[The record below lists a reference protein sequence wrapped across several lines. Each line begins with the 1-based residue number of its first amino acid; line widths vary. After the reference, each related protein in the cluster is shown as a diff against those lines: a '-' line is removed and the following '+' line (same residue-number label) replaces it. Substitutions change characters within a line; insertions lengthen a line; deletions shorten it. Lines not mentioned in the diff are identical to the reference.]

1 MNLLRQEH
9 YPRANAPKRKLLSK
23 WPTFLIHF
31 FGLAML
37 FLLPDMLITLNS
49 PDIHSTP
56 PGIYIKALVCTAV
69 FYANFYFI
77 IPHTFKPHPKIT
89 RFALYNIL
97 LLALSM
103 TMLHLSW
110 TLIDPVNK
118 PLPHRPFEMPVI
130 RMLRDVII
138 LILTIA
144 LSVAIRLYGSW
155 NKADRERR
163 EMEALRKEMELAQLR
178 SQLNPHFLFNTLN
191 GIYALVGIDPD
202 KAREAIH
209 RLSNMLRYML
219 YNSKHP
225 VTVSEEF
232 RFIESYVE
240 LMKMRLSPDFP
251 LTVTLDC
258 SSNPD
263 IEIQPLMFVNIIE
276 NAFKF
281 GTRTADNPHI
291 CISLTVNG
299 TTVECHAVNTYT
311 ATNRDLSSGIG
322 LKNLRRRLELRY
334 PEAHQLTITDSGN
347 EFVLYLTINLS
358 NSLRQVSENKSM
370 TS

>member
-1 MNLLRQEH
+1 M
-9 YPRANAPKRKLLSK
+9 
-23 WPTFLIHF
+23 IHF

-37 FLLPDMLITLNS
+37 FLLPDMLISLNN
-49 PDIHSTP
+49 PDTHSTP
-56 PGIYIKALVCTAV
+56 PDIYIKALACTAV

-77 IPHTFKPHPKIT
+77 IPHTFKPRPRIT
-89 RFALYNIL
+89 RFAIYNII
-97 LLALSM
+97 LLAISM
-103 TMLHLSW
+103 TILHLSW
-110 TLIDPVNK
+110 TLTAPPDK
-118 PLPHRPFEMPVI
+118 PLPHPPFEMPVI
-130 RMLRDVII
+130 RMLRDTII

-163 EMEALRKEMELAQLR
+163 EMEVLRKEMELAQLR

-219 YNSKHP
+219 YNSKRP
-225 VTVSEEF
+225 VTVSEEC

-251 LTVTLDC
+251 LSVTLDC
-258 SSNPD
+258 SANPD
-263 IEIQPLMFVNIIE
+263 IEIQPLLFINIIE

-281 GTRTADNPHI
+281 GTRTTDNPHI
-291 CISLTVNG
+291 YISLTVSG
-299 TTVECHAVNTYT
+299 TTVECRTTNTYT
-311 ATNRDLSSGIG
+311 AADSGLSSGLG

-334 PEAHQLTITDSGN
+334 PEAHRLTITDSGN

-358 NSLRQVSENKSM
+358 NSLRQVPETKSM